1 MLRAIVLFEDCELS
15 YKVPEGVLT
24 WEQVMK
30 LGAAESDSGLDQR
43 LRNIAVNQC
52 CVLGYTSGTTG
63 NPKGTMLS
71 HDNMVF
77 TAKQNT
83 DFFKWE
89 HGCERVLSY
98 LPQNHM
104 AGMMMDQMMVMSKV
118 MMMMMMLVV
127 MMIVGWTVLLR

>member
-1 MLRAIVLFEDCELS
+1 MVQTDETLDARLADI
-15 YKVPEGVLT
+15 
-24 WEQVMK
+24 
-30 LGAAESDSGLDQR
+30 AA
-43 LRNIAVNQC
+43 NQC
-52 CVLGYTSGTTG
+52 AGLCYTSGTTG